1 MTGASVP
8 QSCSSLSGTITSNA
22 CPASEWQSLLDC
34 LRLQF
39 REIPE
44 TYQKELDI
52 VVGPDAIPLTGQGSF
67 RTLSIRIRHLQGDL
81 PIGYDLRST
90 QSTTPQSVI
99 ADALQAVAD
108 LYEIAV
114 GDGLGIRNLVS
125 RAQGRDHYHTI
136 NAMYYQPY
144 TSTSCGKDVIR
155 GSTDH
160 SPVYFPI
167 PPGSLDPQMIVNTTI
182 NSTAFKQEY
191 QVDDTAENNYIS
203 GIEYSGVSRSD
214 LINAAGNVS
223 DYRLMWFE
231 LPQHLFNGST
241 IGASV
246 LFPRYSTDALGT
258 YFPASWLG
266 ESNQL
271 VLFCTLSAGW
281 GTSLLNVSSVA
292 QEGVSSSVDLPQSD
306 LDHAVYKGQDP
317 SNLGRSNGNMLDMP
331 LFPQKPI
338 TVSTDWAN
346 YLNPFL
352 PDSNTTVFNTLM
364 QSPYGPPVSP
374 TYTGIVL
381 ANLLANGLSRTSF
394 WGQLQGTARS
404 SYDPERNQTFID
416 GAYWLSGK
424 GDVFQVTANESQT
437 WTKLEVDSTVS
448 GYSYSTRG
456 TAPKLAIAFLL
467 VYCILVV
474 LHFAYAGVSGISSTS
489 WDSVAEVTAL
499 AANSTPT
506 KELQNTC
513 AGITEHRTFELPVR
527 VLVTPDEEGDGEH
540 LEMVFGDV
548 DDEEAKKRRIMPGRV
563 YGRLPEKKQAET
575 GSIAAV

>member
-1 MTGASVP
+1 MPGNYQVKL
-8 QSCSSLSGTITSNA
+8 QSTDPPYGL
-22 CPASEWQSLLDC
+22 
-34 LRLQF
+34 
-39 REIPE
+39 
-44 TYQKELDI
+44 
-52 VVGPDAIPLTGQGSF
+52 PLTGQGSF
-67 RTLSIRIRHLQGDL
+67 RTLSTRIRNPRGDV
-81 PIGYDLRST
+81 PIGYDLESM

-99 ADALQAVAD
+99 ADALQATAD

-114 GDGLGIRNLVS
+114 GDDTGKRDLVS

-136 NAMYYQPY
+136 NKMYYQPY
-144 TSTSCGKDVIR
+144 TSITCGRDIIR
-155 GSTDH
+155 GSADQ
-160 SPVYFPI
+160 SPVFFPI
-167 PPGSLDPQMIVNTTI
+167 PPGSLDPQMIANATI
-182 NSTAFKQEY
+182 NSTAFKQGSINL
-191 QVDDTAENNYIS
+191 DSPENEYIS

-214 LINAAGNVS
+214 LINAAGHVS
-223 DYRLMWFE
+223 DYRLTWFE
-231 LPQHLFNGST
+231 LPQDSFNGST

-246 LFPRYSTDALGT
+246 LYPRHVIDET
-258 YFPASWLG
+258 YFPFSSLG
-266 ESNQL
+266 DSDRL

-281 GTSLLNVSSVA
+281 GTSLLNVSSMS
-292 QEGVSSSVDLPQSD
+292 QEGVSSSVNLPQSD
-306 LDHAVYKGQDP
+306 LTHPLYKGQNP
-317 SNLGRSNGNMLDMP
+317 SKLGYSNANMLDMP

-352 PDSNTTVFNTLM
+352 PDSNTTVFNRLM
-364 QSPYGPPVSP
+364 NAPYGAPAYPFSASL
-374 TYTGIVL
+374 IL
-381 ANLLANGLSRTSF
+381 SSLLANGLSRTSF

-404 SYDPERNQTFID
+404 SYEPRYNQTNFID

-474 LHFAYAGVSGISSTS
+474 LHFAYAGISGISSTS

-499 AANSTPT
+499 AANSTPS

-513 AGITEHRTFELPVR
+513 AGITEHRIFELPVR
-527 VLVTPDEEGDGEH
+527 VLVTPDNEGDGEH

-548 DDEEAKKRRIMPGRV
+548 DNEEAEKRRIRPGRV
-563 YGRLPEKKQAET
+563 YGRLPEKSKSGT

>member
-1 MTGASVP
+1 M
-8 QSCSSLSGTITSNA
+8 Q
-22 CPASEWQSLLDC
+22 D
-34 LRLQF
+34 

-44 TYQKELDI
+44 TYQTELGLSI
-52 VVGPDAIPLTGQGSF
+52 GPDGIPLTGQGSP
-67 RTLSIRIRHLQGDL
+67 RTLSIRIRNSQGDV
-81 PIGYDLRST
+81 PTGYDLQSA

-99 ADALQAVAD
+99 ADALQATAQ

-114 GDGLGIRNLVS
+114 GDDTGERDVVS
-125 RAQGRDHYHTI
+125 RAQGRGHYHTI
-136 NAMYYQPY
+136 NKMYYQPY
-144 TSTSCGKDVIR
+144 TSTSCGRDVIR
-155 GSTDH
+155 GSADQ

-167 PPGSLDPQMIVNTTI
+167 PPGSLDPQMIANTTI
-182 NSTAFKQEY
+182 NSTAFKQI
-191 QVDDTAENNYIS
+191 AIASGNGYIS

-223 DYRLMWFE
+223 DYRLLWFE
-231 LPQHLFNGST
+231 LPQDLFNGST

-246 LFPRYSTDALGT
+246 LFPRYSTDAIGT
-258 YFPASWLG
+258 HFPASWLG
-266 ESNQL
+266 DSNQL

-281 GTSLLNVSSVA
+281 GTSLLNVSSDS
-292 QEGVSSSVDLPQSD
+292 EKGVSSSVNLPQWD
-306 LDHAVYKGQDP
+306 LDHPLYNGQDP
-317 SNLGRSNGNMLDMP
+317 SKLGYPNGNMLDMP

-352 PDSNTTVFNTLM
+352 PDSNTTVFNRLM
-364 QSPYGPPVSP
+364 NGPYGAPARLSSAS
-374 TYTGIVL
+374 IIL
-381 ANLLANGLSRTSF
+381 SSLLANGLARTSF

-404 SYDPERNQTFID
+404 SYEPRYNQTFID

-424 GDVFQVTANESQT
+424 GEVFQVTADESQT

-456 TAPKLAIAFLL
+456 TAAKLAMAFLL
-467 VYCILVV
+467 LYCLLVV
-474 LHFAYAGVSGISSTS
+474 VHFAYAGVSGISSTS

-527 VLVTPDEEGDGEH
+527 VLVTRDNEGDGEH

-548 DDEEAKKRRIMPGRV
+548 DDGEAEKRRIMPGRV
-563 YGRLPEKKQAET
+563 YGRLPEKKQLGT

>member
-1 MTGASVP
+1 MPNG
-8 QSCSSLSGTITSNA
+8 
-22 CPASEWQSLLDC
+22 
-34 LRLQF
+34 
-39 REIPE
+39 
-44 TYQKELDI
+44 
-52 VVGPDAIPLTGQGSF
+52 IPLTGQGSF
-67 RTLSIRIRHLQGDL
+67 RTLSSCVRSLETV
-81 PIGYDLRST
+81 PIGYDLQSV

-99 ADALQAVAD
+99 ADALQATAI
-108 LYEIAV
+108 LYEEAV
-114 GDGLGIRNLVS
+114 GDGIGERDLVS

-136 NAMYYQPY
+136 NKMYYQPY
-144 TSTSCGKDVIR
+144 TSVTCGRDVIR
-155 GSTDH
+155 GSADQ

-167 PPGSLDPQMIVNTTI
+167 SPGSLDPQMNANTTI
-182 NSTAFKQEY
+182 NSTAFKQVY
-191 QVDDTAENNYIS
+191 QLMDGSNKYIS
-203 GIEYSGVSRSD
+203 GAEYSGVSRSD

-231 LPQHLFNGST
+231 LPQDLFNGST

-246 LFPRYSTDALGT
+246 LFPRYPTDTLET
-258 YFPASWLG
+258 HFPASWLG
-266 ESNQL
+266 DSNQI

-281 GTSLLNVSSVA
+281 GTSLLNVSSVS
-292 QEGVSSSVDLPQSD
+292 QEGVSSSINLPQSD
-306 LDHAVYKGQDP
+306 LTHPLYKGQD
-317 SNLGRSNGNMLDMP
+317 SSKLGYSNGNMLDMP

-338 TVSTDWAN
+338 TISTDWAN

-352 PDSNTTVFNTLM
+352 PKSNTTVFNRLM
-364 QSPYGPPVSP
+364 NAPYGAPAYPSS
-374 TYTGIVL
+374 
-381 ANLLANGLSRTSF
+381 ANIILSGLLANGLSRTSF

-404 SYDPERNQTFID
+404 SYEPTTNRTFID
-416 GAYWLSGK
+416 GPYWLSGK
-424 GDVFQVTANESQT
+424 GDVFEVTANESQI
-437 WTKLEVDSTVS
+437 WTELEVYTTVS

-467 VYCILVV
+467 LYCILVV

-513 AGITEHRTFELPVR
+513 AGITEHCIFELPVR

-563 YGRLPEKKQAET
+563 YGRLPEKKQSET

>member
-1 MTGASVP
+1 M
-8 QSCSSLSGTITSNA
+8 
-22 CPASEWQSLLDC
+22 
-34 LRLQF
+34 
-39 REIPE
+39 
-44 TYQKELDI
+44 ELDLT
-52 VVGPDAIPLTGQGSF
+52 VQPDGVSLTGQGSF
-67 RTLSIRIRHLQGDL
+67 RTLSTRTRNSLGVV
-81 PIGYDLRST
+81 PVGYDLESS

-99 ADALQAVAD
+99 ADALQATAD

-114 GDGLGIRNLVS
+114 GDGTGERELVS

-136 NAMYYQPY
+136 NEMYYQPY
-144 TSTSCGKDVIR
+144 TSTSCGVDVIR
-155 GSTDH
+155 SSADQL
-160 SPVYFPI
+160 PVYFPI
-167 PPGSLDPQMIVNTTI
+167 PPGSLDPQMMANIAS
-182 NSTAFKQEY
+182 NSTAFKQIGIT
-191 QVDDTAENNYIS
+191 DDNKYIS

-214 LINAAGNVS
+214 LLNAAGNVS

-231 LPQHLFNGST
+231 LPQDLFKGST

-246 LFPRYSTDALGT
+246 LYPRYSTEALET
-258 YFPASWLG
+258 YFPASWFG
-266 ESNQL
+266 EFSQP

-281 GTSLLNVSSVA
+281 GTSSLNVSSVS
-292 QEGVSSSVDLPQSD
+292 QEGVSSSVNLPQSD
-306 LDHAVYKGQDP
+306 LDHPLYKGQDP
-317 SNLGRSNGNMLDMP
+317 SKLGYPNGNMLDMP

-352 PDSNTTVFNTLM
+352 PDFNTTVFNKLM
-364 QSPYGPPVSP
+364 NAPYGLFAQPSSADVILSS
-374 TYTGIVL
+374 
-381 ANLLANGLSRTSF
+381 LLANGLSRTSF

-404 SYDPERNQTFID
+404 SYDPKSNQTFID
-416 GAYWLSGK
+416 GAYWLSSK
-424 GDVFQVTANESQT
+424 GDVFQVTGSESQN

-456 TAPKLAIAFLL
+456 TAAKLAIAFLL

-474 LHFAYAGVSGISSTS
+474 IHFAYAGISGISSTS

-513 AGITEHRTFELPVR
+513 AGITEHRIFELPVR

-548 DDEEAKKRRIMPGRV
+548 DDEEAGKRRIMPGRV
-563 YGRLPEKKQAET
+563 YGRLPEKKQSET

>member
-1 MTGASVP
+1 M
-8 QSCSSLSGTITSNA
+8 
-22 CPASEWQSLLDC
+22 
-34 LRLQF
+34 
-39 REIPE
+39 PE
-44 TYQKELDI
+44 TYLSELNA
-52 VVGPDAIPLTGQGSF
+52 VATPDGIPLTGQGSF
-67 RTLSIRIRHLQGDL
+67 RTLSNRLRGLENL
-81 PIGYDLRST
+81 PIGYDLQSR

-99 ADALQAVAD
+99 ADALQATAA
-108 LYEIAV
+108 LYEFAV
-114 GDGLGIRNLVS
+114 GDYVGYMEPVS
-125 RAQGRDHYHTI
+125 RAQGRGHYHTI
-136 NAMYYQPY
+136 DKMYYQPY
-144 TSTSCGKDVIR
+144 TSASCGRDVIR
-155 GSTDH
+155 GSADQ

-167 PPGSLDPQMIVNTTI
+167 PPGSLDPQMIANTTT
-182 NSTAFKQEY
+182 NSTAFKQVE
-191 QVDDTAENNYIS
+191 DMLDNRYIS

-223 DYRLMWFE
+223 DYRLIWFE
-231 LPQHLFNGST
+231 LPQNLFNGST

-258 YFPASWLG
+258 HFPASWLG

-281 GTSLLNVSSVA
+281 GTSLLNVSSDS
-292 QEGVSSSVDLPQSD
+292 QEGVSSSVNLPQSD
-306 LDHAVYKGQDP
+306 LDHPLYKGQDP
-317 SNLGRSNGNMLDMP
+317 SQLGLPDGNMLDMP
-331 LFPQKPI
+331 LFPQIPI
-338 TVSTDWAN
+338 TVDTDWAN

-352 PDSNTTVFNTLM
+352 PESNTTVFNTLM
-364 QSPYGPPVSP
+364 QSPFGPPVSP
-374 TYTGIVL
+374 NYASTL
-381 ANLLANGLSRTSF
+381 LSNLLANGLSRTSF

-404 SYDPERNQTFID
+404 SYDPKSNTTFID

-424 GDVFQVTANESQT
+424 GDIFQVTANESQT

-467 VYCILVV
+467 LYCILVV
-474 LHFAYAGVSGISSTS
+474 LHFAYAGISGISSTS

-513 AGITEHRTFELPVR
+513 AGITEHRIFELPVR
-527 VLVTPDEEGDGEH
+527 VLVTPDDEGDGEH

-548 DDEEAKKRRIMPGRV
+548 DDEEAEKRRIMPGRV
-563 YGRLPEKKQAET
+563 YGRLPEKKPSQT
-575 GSIAAV
+575 RSVAAV

>member
-1 MTGASVP
+1 MP
-8 QSCSSLSGTITSNA
+8 QSCSSLSGTSSSDA
-22 CPASEWQSLLDC
+22 CPASEWQSLLEYRRLT
-34 LRLQF
+34 LRG
-39 REIPE
+39 IPE
-44 TYQKELDI
+44 NYQMEAHAI
-52 VVGPDAIPLTGQGSF
+52 PSPDGIPLTGQGSF
-67 RTLSIRIRHLQGDL
+67 RTLSNRVRTLESV
-81 PIGYDLRST
+81 PAGYDLDST

-99 ADALQAVAD
+99 ADALQATAN

-114 GDGLGIRNLVS
+114 GDDTGERELVS

-136 NAMYYQPY
+136 NKMYYQPY
-144 TSTSCGKDVIR
+144 TSTSCGIDVIR
-155 GSTDH
+155 KSADQA
-160 SPVYFPI
+160 PVYFPI
-167 PPGSLDPQMIVNTTI
+167 PPGSLDPQMMANTTV

-191 QVDDTAENNYIS
+191 HAIEGPENNYIS
-203 GIEYSGVSRSD
+203 GVEYSGVSRSD
-214 LINAAGNVS
+214 LINAAGNFS

-231 LPQHLFNGST
+231 LPRNLFNGST

-246 LFPRYSTDALGT
+246 LFPRYYALGNHVPT
-258 YFPASWLG
+258 SWSG

-292 QEGVSSSVDLPQSD
+292 QEGVSSSVNLPQSD
-306 LDHAVYKGQDP
+306 LDHALYKGQDP
-317 SNLGRSNGNMLDMP
+317 SKLGLSNGNMLDMP

-352 PDSNTTVFNTLM
+352 PDSNTTLFNALM
-364 QSPYGPPVSP
+364 QSPEGVVVSP
-374 TYTGIVL
+374 DYTGAVL
-381 ANLLANGLSRTSF
+381 SDLLANGLSRTSF

-404 SYDPERNQTFID
+404 SYQSRSNQTFID

-513 AGITEHRTFELPVR
+513 AGITEHRIFELPVR

-563 YGRLPEKKQAET
+563 YGRLPEKKQLDT
-575 GSIAAV
+575 GAVAVV